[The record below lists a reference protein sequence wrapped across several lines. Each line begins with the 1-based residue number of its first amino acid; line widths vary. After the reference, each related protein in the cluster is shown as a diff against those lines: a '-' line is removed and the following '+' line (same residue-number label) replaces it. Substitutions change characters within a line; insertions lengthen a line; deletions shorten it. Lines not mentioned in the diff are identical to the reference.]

1 MTGRLENA
9 NGEWKYS
16 DETWTITSE
25 EGKHRAEYI
34 SEIHTNKLLGF
45 MGGETLLGTEVILQ
59 EHDQESDINYWFIT
73 KPNEDGWF
81 RIVPL
86 LRPFDVYLT
95 SKNRQSLTIEGN
107 TFRIH
112 L

>member
-25 EGKHRAEYI
+25 EGKHRAEFI
-34 SEIHTNKLLGF
+34 SEIYTNKLLGL

-59 EHDQESDINYWFIT
+59 EHDQESDTNYWFIT
-73 KPNEDGWF
+73 KPNKDGWF

-95 SKNRQSLTIEGN
+95 AKNRQSLTIEGN
-107 TFRIH
+107 MLKIH
-112 L
+112 K